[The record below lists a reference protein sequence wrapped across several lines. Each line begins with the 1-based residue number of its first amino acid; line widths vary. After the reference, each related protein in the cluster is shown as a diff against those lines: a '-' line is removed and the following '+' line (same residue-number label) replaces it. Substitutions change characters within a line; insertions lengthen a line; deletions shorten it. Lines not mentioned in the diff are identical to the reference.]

1 MVEQGVSTRVMDEK
15 NKEGSEVGQRRM
27 VCGATGV
34 MDMGQDKAAAK
45 SYMRGCNS
53 KTKKKSLL
61 DGKLKKIPDSKMLLN
76 IIVCA

>member
-34 MDMGQDKAAAK
+34 MDMGQDKAAK

-53 KTKKKSLL
+53 KTKKSFLG
-61 DGKLKKIPDSKMLLN
+61 GKLKKISDSKMLLN

>member
-34 MDMGQDKAAAK
+34 MDMGQDKAAK
-45 SYMRGCNS
+45 SYMRGYNS

-61 DGKLKKIPDSKMLLN
+61 GGKLKKISDSKMLLN